1 MLVGLNELVRS
12 ETRVSIGQPEP
23 LDPYDLGLIDGASAR
38 QSGAGPYTIEFFEN
52 HRPVEMAEGAARLVE
67 ERQDESEIDE
77 YERGWAE
84 GYLRAAEPAWRVV
97 VYSPDSVEELDVFVT
112 REEAEEAGR
121 DWVIAAEI
129 EGFYH
134 HLPSN
139 VAISDLSPEAVAEE
153 WEDYLAWNHY
163 RYHVARV
170 IEYDP
175 PSRFEEY
182 PPTPADSPRVI
193 DVGFQ
198 TEPRSTR
205 RLPPVPEEIGVDPP
219 PRGQH
224 RAYTHPAPQRWPAGR
239 EAEEEMDYM
248 SPDELE
254 EELNLLRQEA
264 QEIDRQLAEEDDES
278 NLSGLKEKKNMKA
291 SQVKELKAELKQANK
306 RLTYVHLGNTS
317 RKDRRKRHDRDWSE
331 STKPHERNVY
341 TYELKAMNISETDQE
356 IARNAM
362 IRLSKD
368 QMVDALNQM
377 IDSGKGQTGSITEK
391 QKETLRDMIKRIG
404 G

>member
-1 MLVGLNELVRS
+1 MNWNPIILGGAMLVGLNELVRS

-38 QSGAGPYTIEFFEN
+38 QSGVGPYTIEFFEN

-97 VYSPDSVEELDVFVT
+97 VYSPDSAQELDVFAT
-112 REEAEEAGR
+112 RQEAEEAGR
-121 DWVIAAEI
+121 DWVIVAEI

-134 HLPSN
+134 HLPSD
-139 VAISDLSPEAVAEE
+139 VAISDLSPDAVAEE

-163 RYHVARV
+163 RYHVYSV

-182 PPTPADSPRVI
+182 PPTPAYSPRVI
-193 DVGFQ
+193 DVGFG
-198 TEPRSTR
+198 TEPR
-205 RLPPVPEEIGVDPP
+205 LPPEPEEIDAGPP

-248 SPDELE
+248 SIDELE
-254 EELNLLRQEA
+254 EELNRLRQEA

-291 SQVKELKAELKQANK
+291 SQVKELKQANK
-306 RLTYVHLGNTS
+306 RL
-317 RKDRRKRHDRDWSE
+317 KKRRGRGPRWQINCNG
-331 STKPHERNVY
+331 T
-341 TYELKAMNISETDQE
+341 Q
-356 IARNAM
+356 
-362 IRLSKD
+362 
-368 QMVDALNQM
+368 
-377 IDSGKGQTGSITEK
+377 
-391 QKETLRDMIKRIG
+391 
-404 G
+404 